1 MTENAETPAVY
12 DVRELSAKLVRLSR
26 IGWGASWGIL
36 GVGIIVLIVCAGRLL
51 GPSHGGNLAVLA
63 TGVGFGV
70 FLIGLSYWSI
80 RHSRKGA
87 DVVSVDNEGVHL
99 HYRSG
104 RVAHLLWADPHL
116 AFNLQ
121 DGSVLPA
128 EVTKG
133 GLLYTL
139 IVSTGDTPL
148 PIEAFF
154 DVLTRAQQH
163 GLVARSGRD
172 RMLLMPRSMWLM
184 EHHIRGSR
192 HRAKNCTVSP

>member
-1 MTENAETPAVY
+1 MTENAEAEAVY
-12 DVRELSAKLVRLSR
+12 DVRELSAKLAKLSR
-26 IGWGASWGIL
+26 IGRGASWGTLAI
-36 GVGIIVLIVCAGRLL
+36 GIFALIISARSLL

-80 RHSRKGA
+80 GHGRVGA
-87 DVVSVDNEGVHL
+87 EVVSVDHDGVHL
-99 HYRSG
+99 QYRRG
-104 RVAHLLWADPHL
+104 RVAHLRWTNPRL

-121 DGSVLPA
+121 DGSVLPS
-128 EVTKG
+128 EVTRG

-148 PIEAFF
+148 TREAFF

-172 RMLLMPRSMWLM
+172 RVLLMPRSMWLM
-184 EHHIRGSR
+184 EHHIRGSG
-192 HRAKNCTVSP
+192 HHAKNRSGTP